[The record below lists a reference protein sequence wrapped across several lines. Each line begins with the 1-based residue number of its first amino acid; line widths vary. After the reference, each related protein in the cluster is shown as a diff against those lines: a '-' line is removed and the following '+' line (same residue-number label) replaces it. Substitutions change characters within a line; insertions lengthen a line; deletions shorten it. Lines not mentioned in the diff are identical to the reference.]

1 MRKVVMRDRPRLGK
15 KSISGFGANQYSGE
29 KRGFIRTAAGE
40 GWIFAPARRR
50 TENPRKVAARCTT
63 LSLSA
68 ILRGA
73 ILITCSTGQRSST
86 PWDTGPGRLRINLPP
101 SSFLNRAPG
110 RGCRLR
116 RPWRLGGRWI
126 SVDSVEASSIVKG
139 ETLADTIRVMSNYA
153 DAIVLRHPK
162 EGAARLASEFATVPV
177 INAGDGAGQHPSQTL
192 LDLYT
197 IRQSMPIDGIDVGLL
212 GDLRYGRTAHSLAL
226 ALAHYGVTLH
236 TIAPGGLEMPASI
249 TLELREHGMEVVEH
263 ADVGEVIRDL
273 DVLYVTRIQRE
284 RFPDSASYYNVAS
297 SYRITLDLLNGVRD
311 DLMILHPLPRAG
323 EIDSAVDRTPYAR
336 YFEQAK
342 NGVPVRMALLH
353 EVMKST
359 TTG

>member
-1 MRKVVMRDRPRLGK
+1 MYHIISIHDFERSDLDYLLDRAK
-15 KSISGFGANQYSGE
+15 EF
-29 KRGFIRTAAGE
+29 
-40 GWIFAPARRR
+40 
-50 TENPRKVAARCTT
+50 
-63 LSLSA
+63 
-68 ILRGA
+68 
-73 ILITCSTGQRSST
+73 
-86 PWDTGPGRLRINLPP
+86 DTGGYRSRALEDKLAALLFFEP
-101 SSFLNRAPG
+101 STRTRMSFATAMA
-110 RGCRLR
+110 
-116 RPWRLGGRWI
+116 RLGGRWI
-126 SVDSVEASSIVKG
+126 SVDAVEASSIVKG

-249 TLELREHGMEVVEH
+249 TLELRERGMKVVEH

-353 EVMKST
+353 EVMK
-359 TTG
+359 

>member
-1 MRKVVMRDRPRLGK
+1 MYHIISIHDFERSDLDYLLDRAK
-15 KSISGFGANQYSGE
+15 EF
-29 KRGFIRTAAGE
+29 
-40 GWIFAPARRR
+40 
-50 TENPRKVAARCTT
+50 
-63 LSLSA
+63 
-68 ILRGA
+68 
-73 ILITCSTGQRSST
+73 
-86 PWDTGPGRLRINLPP
+86 DTGGYRSRALEDKLAALLFFEP
-101 SSFLNRAPG
+101 STRTRMSFATAMA
-110 RGCRLR
+110 
-116 RPWRLGGRWI
+116 RLGGRWI

-249 TLELREHGMEVVEH
+249 TLELRERGMKVVEH

-353 EVMKST
+353 EVMK
-359 TTG
+359 